1 MVANKDKKACNPD
14 LTGQDL
20 WIQDV
25 SYVVSKNKDCKQPLE
40 ALLVSQRSFVSLNV
54 KNAKAV

>member
-40 ALLVSQRSFVSLNV
+40 ALLVSQRSFVSLNI